1 VVRAVAAIGFL
12 ALPALESRLG
22 NLAIVMACLGLAVF
36 AALGAGAIYRSE
48 AEETWLLSAT
58 DAGAILLVIPAVA
71 VTGSIVVADPQIGGA
86 GGNALAGMLS
96 VIGAVLICAVVAIT
110 TSVWTS
116 PRLSALALLPAA
128 LLVASVVLGAEQFGT
143 HRLPQGIAGAL
154 VIASM
159 GTLIEGL
166 TVERYRSLVPPLT
179 FAIFAV
185 VIAVTART
193 NASGSMTSDNQVVTL
208 VGTTL
213 VGCLLVALPSV
224 ATRVRD
230 ETFRPTNDRPRGER
244 GRSRYR

>member
-1 VVRAVAAIGFL
+1 VIRAVAAIGFL

-22 NLAIVMACLGLAVF
+22 NLAIVMACLALSVL

-58 DAGAILLVIPAVA
+58 DAASILLVVPAVA
-71 VTGSIVVADPQIGGA
+71 VAGSIAVADPQIGGA
-86 GGNALAGMLS
+86 GSNALAGMLAVS
-96 VIGAVLICAVVAIT
+96 GAVVICAIVAVT

-116 PRLSALALLPAA
+116 PRQSALALLPAT

-143 HRLPQGIAGAL
+143 NRLPQGIAGAL

-166 TVERYRSLVPPLT
+166 TVDRYRALVPPVT

-185 VIAVTART
+185 VIAISARSS
-193 NASGSMTSDNQVVTL
+193 AAGSMTTDNQVVTL

-213 VGCLLVALPSV
+213 VGCLLVVLPGV
-224 ATRVRD
+224 AARVRD
-230 ETFRPTNDRPRGER
+230 EAFRPTNDRPREVR
-244 GRSRYR
+244 GRSRHR